1 MNFAV
6 FSVVAGLIFVLFRNW
21 LVRDRID
28 FLRRC
33 CQNRHWRAGTP
44 KGRGHSAMVRDAP
57 REAERRFVYIGL
69 ASVLKLIIC
78 AVQNVS
84 CLAFAIPRL
93 ESQHRERC

>member
-33 CQNRHWRAGTP
+33 CQNWHLAS
-44 KGRGHSAMVRDAP
+44 GHAKRPGDSAMVRDAP
-57 REAERRFVYIGL
+57 AR
-69 ASVLKLIIC
+69 S
-78 AVQNVS
+78 
-84 CLAFAIPRL
+84 
-93 ESQHRERC
+93 